1 MKKTMMNK
9 GLSQLG
15 LAMRAGKV
23 VTGDEIVL
31 KAIRSSEA
39 KLVIVA
45 GDASLNTRKKFRD
58 KCGNYQ
64 VPLLIGYD
72 RESLGASVGKP
83 ERVVLALTDQ
93 GFANM
98 LRKTVSNTSEVE
110 YIE

>member
-1 MKKTMMNK
+1 MTMNNK
-9 GLSQLG
+9 ALSQLG

-23 VTGDEIVL
+23 VSGDEIVL

-58 KCGNYQ
+58 KCGTYR
-64 VPLLIGYD
+64 VPLLIGFD
-72 RESLGASVGKP
+72 RESLGSSVGKP

-93 GFANM
+93 GFASL
-98 LRKTVSNTSEVE
+98 LRKTVSMTSEVE

>member
-1 MKKTMMNK
+1 MNNK
-9 GLSQLG
+9 ALSQLG

-23 VTGDEIVL
+23 VSGDEIVL

-58 KCGNYQ
+58 KCGTYR
-64 VPLLIGYD
+64 VPLLIGFD
-72 RESLGASVGKP
+72 RESLGSSVGKP

-93 GFANM
+93 GFASL
-98 LRKTVSNTSEVE
+98 LRKTVSMTSEVE